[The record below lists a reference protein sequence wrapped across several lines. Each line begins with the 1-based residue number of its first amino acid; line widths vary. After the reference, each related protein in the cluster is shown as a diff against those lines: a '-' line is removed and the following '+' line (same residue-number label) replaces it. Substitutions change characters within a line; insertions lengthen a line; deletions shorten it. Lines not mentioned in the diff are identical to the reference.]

1 MDSDLRVKI
10 KQIVTNYKCIAYKAA
25 RDDSKEIYNLALDTM
40 IDDIMDTTYE
50 TIKEAWLNE
59 Q

>member
-1 MDSDLRVKI
+1 MDSDLRAKI

-25 RDDSKEIYNLALDTM
+25 IADSKEIYNLALDTM

-59 Q
+59 